1 MNYKNAIV
9 ATVGFIAM
17 IATTACGP
25 NVKGVGS
32 TGATAAATTTTTTA
46 KAKPAKYTFTPSDF
60 TIDVTVTS
68 SKCFGSAGCSVKYTI
83 TPTFLGP
90 ASALEE
96 GQKLTV
102 IYTITG
108 GEEPVID
115 RFTLSGSKMRYTE
128 ESSVST
134 ESADYTLTAEVT
146 KVLDQ

>member
-1 MNYKNAIV
+1 MNYKNVIV

-17 IATTACGP
+17 TATAACGP

-32 TGATAAATTTTTTA
+32 TGFAAVATTTTTTT
-46 KAKPAKYTFTPSDF
+46 KAKPANHVFTPSDF
-60 TIDVTVTS
+60 SIDVIVTS
-68 SKCFGSAGCSVKYTI
+68 SKCFGSAGCSVQYTI

-90 ASALEE
+90 ASALDE

-115 RFTLSGSKMRYTE
+115 RFTLNGSKMRYTE

-134 ESADYTLTAEVT
+134 ESAGYTLTAKVT